1 MDQYDI
7 IVQLNHYDVRA
18 DAFLNGHKP
27 EWKKDCLARCKLL
40 FTGHKMLSV
49 IITRMNVFPPFG
61 RHTSTWLGYCESLR
75 SAAELRFL
83 IGELLIM
90 EMNALHWYRRH
101 STFVESYME
110 DVARRLQAV
119 QGLCNPRES
128 RFLGGLGLER
138 AGGAVSGS
146 GASSAGVTKASPAA
160 GAADGND
167 SDGSSVDY
175 PEIEVDPTIQIGE
188 DGLPRPCVPKDT
200 PLQALKQELNRLR
213 RGMLTMSGTSLV
225 PELFM
230 IGKEVSDDAFK
241 MDEDGVEIVNE

>member
-1 MDQYDI
+1 
-7 IVQLNHYDVRA
+7 
-18 DAFLNGHKP
+18 
-27 EWKKDCLARCKLL
+27 
-40 FTGHKMLSV
+40 
-49 IITRMNVFPPFG
+49 
-61 RHTSTWLGYCESLR
+61 
-75 SAAELRFL
+75 
-83 IGELLIM
+83 M